1 MLLCHGTT
9 EMNADIIEA
18 CGFFDER
25 TYFLKLH
32 PDEKHALYGVAGFA
46 LREHPATQ
54 GYVDAYCSHDL
65 VVGLLRSALER
76 SIEQYIEE
84 KKGDDS
90 PGLIYIVE
98 VDDESMLDYHRDKG
112 PLRNLFVPTEL
123 YSTER
128 IPTSA
133 VRKVLALEEDVG
145 HLSAKLPYPVEALG
159 DISIDPL
166 LKRACNTFRMRFE
179 RMVLKRK

>member
-1 MLLCHGTT
+1 MLLAHGTT

-18 CGFFDER
+18 CGYFDER

-32 PDEKHALYGVAGFA
+32 PDERHALYGVAGFA

-54 GYVDAYCSHDL
+54 DYVDAYCKHDL
-65 VVGLLRSALER
+65 VVGVFRFALER
-76 SIEQYIEE
+76 SIVQYIEE
-84 KKGDDS
+84 KRGDDS

-98 VDDESMLDYHRDKG
+98 ADDESMLDYHRYKG
-112 PLRNLFVPTEL
+112 PMRNLFVPTEL
-123 YSTER
+123 YSTEH

-133 VRKVLALEEDVG
+133 VRKVLTLEENVG
-145 HLSAKLPYPVEALG
+145 HFSAKLPYPVEALEDVG
-159 DISIDPL
+159 IDPL
-166 LKRACNTFRMRFE
+166 LKRAYNSFRMRFE